1 MEMNVFDVITT
12 MATIILGGGWF
23 IYYRANKRK
32 ANGEA
37 TQSEAEGWRS
47 MQEVYQKTI
56 EDMKIIN
63 EDARQDRD
71 HFKESRNA
79 LRAENEEMR
88 KKYKEV
94 EEQIM
99 QQKKDIARLG
109 RRIDGIA
116 PFLCGVVGCQRR
128 KKVDISDNDIDEQIE
143 QIDE

>member
-12 MATIILGGGWF
+12 VATIILGGGWF

-88 KKYKEV
+88 KKYKEM

-109 RRIDGIA
+109 RRIDGIT